1 MNAIRQTQKLNEQE
15 LEQVTKPEASWH
27 RDYSDTA
34 FIFIGGLDTR
44 LSEGDV
50 ITIFSQYGEPVF
62 INMVRDKETG
72 KSKGFCFL
80 KYEDQRSCDLAVDNL
95 GGASVLGRLLNVDH
109 TRYKKRDDEEIVDN
123 TMGPQETVAVGNGAT
138 DVTNAES
145 EEDTRPLLKE
155 EIELAEL
162 MRNED
167 DDDPM
172 KAYMIK
178 QKREDVEVARMALAK
193 REQKSKDGKHKRD
206 KNRRSR
212 KQDDSDS
219 QRKERR
225 RHRHRSRSPDR
236 EGPSKP
242 SQRELSTTPVFDR
255 GPEKPRSKRENRSRS
270 PYRDGSRTAK
280 ESRSGRREKSRTR
293 SRTPIYHSEDSSTAR
308 RRKRERSLS
317 RDRRR

>member
-1 MNAIRQTQKLNEQE
+1 MNAIRQTQKLNERE

-34 FIFIGGLDTR
+34 FIYIGGLDTR

-62 INMVRDKETG
+62 INMARDKETG

-109 TRYKKRDDEEIVDN
+109 TRYKKRDDEEIMDN
-123 TMGPQETVAVGNGAT
+123 TMGPQETGAVENVAA
-138 DVTNAES
+138 DVTDAES
-145 EEDTRPLLKE
+145 EEETRPLLKE

-162 MRNED
+162 IRIED

-178 QKREDVEVARMALAK
+178 QKKEEVEVARIALAK
-193 REQKSKDGKHKRD
+193 REQKSKDGKHKHH
-206 KNRRSR
+206 KSHRSR
-212 KQDDSDS
+212 KHTDSDS
-219 QRKERR
+219 ERRERR
-225 RHRHRSRSPDR
+225 RHRHRSRSPDQKR
-236 EGPSKP
+236 PSKP
-242 SQRELSTTPVFDR
+242 PRRKLSTTPMFDR
-255 GPEKPRSKRENRSRS
+255 GPEVPRSRKEDRSKS
-270 PYRDGSRTAK
+270 PYRNS
-280 ESRSGRREKSRTR
+280 SRSAENPMSKQREK
-293 SRTPIYHSEDSSTAR
+293 SRTPIYHPNDSSTAR
-308 RRKRERSLS
+308 KRKNERSIS